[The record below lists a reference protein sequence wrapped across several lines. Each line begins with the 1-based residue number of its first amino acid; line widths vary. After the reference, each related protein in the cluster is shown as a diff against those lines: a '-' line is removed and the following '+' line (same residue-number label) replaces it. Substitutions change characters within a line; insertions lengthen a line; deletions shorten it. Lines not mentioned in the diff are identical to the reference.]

1 MMLSS
6 VVRVPNT
13 VLDEREAAVED
24 DFDKI
29 ELISCVLVLD
39 DEDDICGDRA
49 EPKFSTTPTAPKA
62 KISTVIPTTTA
73 TVFGFKNYSIPKLP
87 GIIVS
92 QVLNI

>member
-1 MMLSS
+1 MFSS
-6 VVRVPNT
+6 VVRVPNSI
-13 VLDEREAAVED
+13 LDEREAAVED

-39 DEDDICGDRA
+39 DEDDICG
-49 EPKFSTTPTAPKA
+49 EGTVPEFSTTPTAPKA
-62 KISTVIPTTTA
+62 KISMVIPTTTA
-73 TVFGFKNYSIPKLP
+73 TVFGFTNYSIPKLP